1 MKYAI
6 LLALMVALLAVGT
19 WFIQIFHALLLIPFC
34 SAPLPFL
41 PSSKFCRAVSPITH
55 ILNTEGSTSQRSKSS
70 FICSLPLLASTDVCL
85 LPSLRPSVQPPTD
98 IRKTLHDQ
106 FSGFHG
112 LVDIS
117 METPKMVHD
126 IREFGMALQDLTILV
141 MGSDLR
147 NRDAL
152 VRELKAIKATG
163 ELSSRRLQAYSKR
176 LGGTLGMC
184 VSWRSTQYGR

>member
-1 MKYAI
+1 MKYTI
-6 LLALMVALLAVGT
+6 LLALMVALLAVST
-19 WFIQIFHALLLIPFC
+19 WFIQIFHALFLIPFC

-41 PSSKFCRAVSPITH
+41 PSSQFCRAVSPITH
-55 ILNTEGSTSQRSKSS
+55 ILNTQGSATRRSSS
-70 FICSLPLLASTDVCL
+70 FICSLPLLASTDACI
-85 LPSLRPSVQPPTD
+85 LPSLRSSVQLPTD
-98 IRKTLHDQ
+98 IQKTLHDQ

-176 LGGTLGMC
+176 LGGTLGMW
-184 VSWRSTQYGR
+184 VSRHSTRDEL